1 MAEYTKVEIRD
12 LIIAFIA
19 LTICFSIATAGLNV
33 HAFISC
39 LPIVIVGVAIGSLLH
54 ELGHRF
60 VARKYDC
67 WAEFKLWPLGLLIA
81 FVTSFFGVVFASPAS
96 IRIHP
101 ENVSDEISGRISI
114 AGPMANM
121 ALALIFIAIAAL
133 VYPFKIHSD
142 IFNLIYLICTVGFS
156 VNSFLATFN
165 LFPLY
170 SLDGTNVLKW
180 NIGIWLAAIVIAGI
194 MMLFAITIGA
204 ENMVSLLIG
213 A

>member
-1 MAEYTKVEIRD
+1 
-12 LIIAFIA
+12 
-19 LTICFSIATAGLNV
+19 
-33 HAFISC
+33 
-39 LPIVIVGVAIGSLLH
+39 
-54 ELGHRF
+54 
-60 VARKYDC
+60 
-67 WAEFKLWPLGLLIA
+67 
-81 FVTSFFGVVFASPAS
+81 
-96 IRIHP
+96 
-101 ENVSDEISGRISI
+101 
-114 AGPMANM
+114 M

-180 NIGIWLAAIVIAGI
+180 NIGIWFAAIVIAGI